1 MEIKNYKLRDFLEIR
16 GSEIERY
23 TNLLKYLDPTP
34 TKHEIKDLTFREVES
49 IKQIIRDSDSLPEV
63 FKYMQG
69 IDEEEFLNLK
79 VVEFYGMYNYITKQ
93 LENLIHM
100 EERELIPEHS
110 DYKWEA
116 VEGSERLSVMGILPT
131 IDKLAQGNILLY
143 EEILSLPYLTVFNR
157 LRMDKIKGDI
167 EHDMNKIKEPKTD

>member
-1 MEIKNYKLRDFLEIR
+1 
-16 GSEIERY
+16 
-23 TNLLKYLDPTP
+23 
-34 TKHEIKDLTFREVES
+34 
-49 IKQIIRDSDSLPEV
+49 
-63 FKYMQG
+63 MQG

-143 EEILSLPYLTVFNR
+143 EDILNLPYLTVFNR